1 LDKQASNR
9 SKQSLIY
16 DRGCLILIDIFRAKE
31 RIRERNAEMSGS
43 QKMEYRIGIN
53 IGDVVDEEG
62 RIYGDGVNIAARL
75 EALAEP
81 GGICISGLVYSHV
94 KNKLKLEYEFLGKQ
108 TVKNISEPV
117 KFNHERN
124 CCSAKSNNDRF
135 HSGIASL

>member
-1 LDKQASNR
+1 
-9 SKQSLIY
+9 
-16 DRGCLILIDIFRAKE
+16 
-31 RIRERNAEMSGS
+31 M
-43 QKMEYRIGIN
+43 
-53 IGDVVDEEG
+53 GDVIKEG
-62 RIYGDGVNIAARL
+62 DRVYGDGVNIAARL

-108 TVKNISEPV
+108 TVKNISEPA

-135 HSGIASL
+135 HFGIASL